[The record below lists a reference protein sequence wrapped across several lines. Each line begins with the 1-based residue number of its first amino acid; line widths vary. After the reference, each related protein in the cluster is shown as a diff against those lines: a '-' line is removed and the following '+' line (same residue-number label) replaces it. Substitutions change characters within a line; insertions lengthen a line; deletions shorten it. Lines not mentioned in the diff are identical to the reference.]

1 MKEIRPFRILEKQ
14 TINDQPQRR
23 RDKIIQE
30 YKKRINFRKQIRAIN
45 TEHSESVNT
54 ELSGQK
60 RETNGLIQ
68 MDFKN
73 FVILEK
79 GRFLAEEKL

>member
-1 MKEIRPFRILEKQ
+1 
-14 TINDQPQRR
+14 
-23 RDKIIQE
+23 
-30 YKKRINFRKQIRAIN
+30 
-45 TEHSESVNT
+45 
-54 ELSGQK
+54 LSGQK

-79 GRFLAEEKL
+79 GRFLAEKEL

>member
-45 TEHSESVNT
+45 TERIEWP
-54 ELSGQK
+54 
-60 RETNGLIQ
+60 
-68 MDFKN
+68 
-73 FVILEK
+73 EK
-79 GRFLAEEKL
+79 GN